1 MVSAKAEGDV
11 ALNELYHHGPLFT
24 LLSPSLTHPAS
35 ASDGPTKA
43 KAAGAG
49 LWFTEHLGEA
59 VGSWVISKLIVGET

>member
-1 MVSAKAEGDV
+1 MSSTIMG
-11 ALNELYHHGPLFT
+11 LF
-24 LLSPSLTHPAS
+24 SPSYHPTLTHPAS

-49 LWFTEHLGEA
+49 LWFPEHLGEA

>member
-1 MVSAKAEGDV
+1 MG
-11 ALNELYHHGPLFT
+11 LFP
-24 LLSPSLTHPAS
+24 PSSHPTLTHPAS

-59 VGSWVISKLIVGET
+59 VGSWVVSKLIVGET